1 MHTYILYSK
10 RPDGSAY
17 LQSMDCQRE
26 PQSKHPTG
34 ENLGIYTVGVP
45 FLVLFWVPRDA
56 AAAGRADMVMYCLE
70 SSRQYPEW
78 EYKDSIMLAAASE
91 QRWHVIDVLN
101 KRGHSWPESGPE
113 QASVA
118 AEGVPLT
125 IQEAMDKFEI
135 SQCRCG
141 CNGARYDT
149 SEGGSVSSE
158 NV

>member
-1 MHTYILYSK
+1 
-10 RPDGSAY
+10 
-17 LQSMDCQRE
+17 MDCQRE
-26 PQSKHPTG
+26 PQSKPPTG
-34 ENLGIYTVGVP
+34 ENPGILTVGVP

-56 AAAGRADMVMYCLE
+56 AAAGHADMGMYCLE

-91 QRWHVIDVLN
+91 QRWHVIDALN

-118 AEGVPLT
+118 AEEVPLT

>member
-1 MHTYILYSK
+1 
-10 RPDGSAY
+10 
-17 LQSMDCQRE
+17 MDCQRE
-26 PQSKHPTG
+26 LQSKHATG
-34 ENLGIYTVGVP
+34 ENPGIYTVGVP
-45 FLVLFWVPRDA
+45 FLVLFWDRVPRDA
-56 AAAGRADMVMYCLE
+56 AAAGHADMAMYCLE

-91 QRWHVIDVLN
+91 QRWHVIDALN
-101 KRGHSWPESGPE
+101 KRGHSCPESGLK

-125 IQEAMDKFEI
+125 IQEAMDKLEM
-135 SQCRCG
+135 SQCRCE
-141 CNGARYDT
+141 CTGAGYDT

>member
-91 QRWHVIDVLN
+91 QRWHVIDALN

-149 SEGGSVSSE
+149 SEGGGVSSE

>member
-1 MHTYILYSK
+1 MAS
-10 RPDGSAY
+10 
-17 LQSMDCQRE
+17 QRE
-26 PQSKHPTG
+26 LQSKHPTG
-34 ENLGIYTVGVP
+34 ENPGIYTVGVP
-45 FLVLFWVPRDA
+45 FLVLFWDRVPRDA
-56 AAAGRADMVMYCLE
+56 AAAGHADMAMYCLE

-91 QRWHVIDVLN
+91 QRWHVIDALN
-101 KRGHSWPESGPE
+101 KRGHSWSE

-135 SQCRCG
+135 SQCRCECTGAG
-141 CNGARYDT
+141 CDT

>member
-1 MHTYILYSK
+1 
-10 RPDGSAY
+10 
-17 LQSMDCQRE
+17 MDCQRE
-26 PQSKHPTG
+26 LQSKHPTG
-34 ENLGIYTVGVP
+34 ENPGIYTVGVP
-45 FLVLFWVPRDA
+45 FLVLFWDRVPRDA
-56 AAAGRADMVMYCLE
+56 AAAGHADMVMYCLE

-78 EYKDSIMLAAASE
+78 EYKDSIMFAAASE
-91 QRWHVIDVLN
+91 QRWHVIDALN

-135 SQCRCG
+135 SQCRCE
-141 CNGARYDT
+141 CTGAGYDT